1 MLNQLFHDPVT
12 LRAAQAIG
20 AAIFALVVA
29 YLARWAGIRLQ
40 RETVVALVRG
50 ISQIIIVGLLLTFVF
65 GSAQWLSAFVLLGM
79 MLAGAVIAAQRT
91 KHIPRVMRVTSSAIL
106 LGAGL
111 VIGIMVL
118 LGVIDTAAATLIPVG
133 SMLIANA
140 MNTTAL
146 ALDRFRAEVEA
157 HTGQIEAGL
166 ALGGAANVVIG
177 PYVQAAVQAS
187 MIPSVNNLRSLGIV
201 WIPGV
206 MAGMVLSGSDPIEAA
221 IYQFVVVAMLFATAG
236 TTALL
241 CALFVRGH
249 AFSPAEQLLLRPGEP
264 RKPAPVPVSLY
275 P

>member
-1 MLNQLFHDPVT
+1 MLNPFFPDPIA

-20 AAIFALVVA
+20 GAIFALVIA
-29 YLARWAGIRLQ
+29 YLARWAGLRLQ
-40 RETVVALVRG
+40 REASVALVRG
-50 ISQIIIVGLLLTFVF
+50 ISQIIIIGLLLKLVF

-79 MLAGAVIAAQRT
+79 MLAAAVIAAQRT
-91 KHIPRVMRVTSSAIL
+91 KPIPGILQVTMRSIL

-111 VIGIMVL
+111 VIGIMVG
-118 LGVIDTAAATLIPVG
+118 LGVIDRAPATLIPVG
-133 SMLIANA
+133 SMIIANA

-166 ALGGAANVVIG
+166 ALGAAPTVVVA

-187 MIPSVNNLRSLGIV
+187 LIPSVNNLRSLGIV

-206 MAGMVLSGSDPIEAA
+206 MAGMVLAGSDPIAAA
-221 IYQFVVVAMLFATAG
+221 IFQFVVVSLLFATAG

-241 CALFVRGH
+241 CALFVRSH
-249 AFSPAEQLLLRPGEP
+249 AFSPAGQLMLRPV
-264 RKPAPVPVSLY
+264 KS
-275 P
+275 